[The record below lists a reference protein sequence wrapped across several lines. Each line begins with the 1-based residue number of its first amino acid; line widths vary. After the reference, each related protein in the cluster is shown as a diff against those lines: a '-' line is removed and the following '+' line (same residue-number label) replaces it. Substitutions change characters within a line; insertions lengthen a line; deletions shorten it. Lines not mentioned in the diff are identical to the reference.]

1 MAPRV
6 HTCCLEWRVAGVG
19 RDRALGRAALPGK
32 GACDGSQPQRRL
44 GLVASLFMGGPP
56 LPCSVT
62 WEPTGDG
69 KKVISLADNH
79 ILLWDLQ
86 ESSSQ
91 AVVSDKLT
99 VFTVVV
105 F

>member
-1 MAPRV
+1 MGDAHNSLRRRDIGDFRV
-6 HTCCLEWRVAGVG
+6 PTH
-19 RDRALGRAALPGK
+19 
-32 GACDGSQPQRRL
+32 
-44 GLVASLFMGGPP
+44 GGPP
-56 LPCSVT
+56 VPRSVT

-86 ESSSQ
+86 ESSGQ
-91 AVVSDKLT
+91 AVVSDTLT
-99 VFTVVV
+99 VFIFCV